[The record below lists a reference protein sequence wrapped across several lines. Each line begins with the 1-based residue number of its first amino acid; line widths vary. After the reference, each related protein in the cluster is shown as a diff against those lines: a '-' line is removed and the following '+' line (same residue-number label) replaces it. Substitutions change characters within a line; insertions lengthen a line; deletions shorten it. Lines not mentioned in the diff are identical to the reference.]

1 LSTRGPGSGRGRAVD
16 NLDGQARQSAFVH
29 ELNALIARF
38 EDVSPSSRGL
48 FLFSAFVTLATRDK
62 GRLLTFAEL
71 DSICGFF
78 KGNLARNALVG
89 SAEEIADAVLSKAV
103 QKLAIFRTAVRG
115 KG

>member
-1 LSTRGPGSGRGRAVD
+1 VSRGPGSGRGRAVD

-29 ELNALIARF
+29 ELNGLIA
-38 EDVSPSSRGL
+38 DVSPSSRGL

-78 KGNLARNALVG
+78 KGHLARNALVG

-103 QKLAIFRTAVRG
+103 QKLAVFRAAVRG